1 MKKRKRKRKRRKDKL
16 IIVLTFILM
25 VSLGAISLV
34 KSSIFNLTKV
44 EIIGNTTLKDDQI
57 IDLEKLVTN
66 KNIFTYN
73 LKKVRKEIVSN
84 PYIEDAQVKI
94 KLPNKIVITV
104 KEIDIVAVL
113 FNGNEYCYIDSSG
126 NLIEKINNLEENND
140 KIICSVD
147 YTLSNNSITFKNQK
161 EKDGILKVLNIIK
174 SEYLEKEVKQIEY
187 TNEDEI
193 NIITKYGTKFL
204 IVDDKE
210 LEYNIARAS
219 KILVDLQSKKIN
231 DGIVDLTYSNYAV
244 YKPSW

>member
-1 MKKRKRKRKRRKDKL
+1 
-16 IIVLTFILM
+16 M

-34 KSSIFNLTKV
+34 KSNIFNLTKV

-73 LKKVRKEIVSN
+73 LKKVRKEIVNN

-244 YKPSW
+244 YKPS